1 MHVVSARGQNLEI
14 NNSIAICDSKMAIPV
29 IRALV
34 QIEPSQKIS
43 LAVLPFIALSPVN
56 SCYDYNYSHPL
67 QVP

>member
-1 MHVVSARGQNLEI
+1 MHVISARGQNLEI
-14 NNSIAICDSKMAIPV
+14 NNSILLSQMAIPV

-67 QVP
+67 QVPR